1 MAEVKGADGQIKACG
16 SQLFNNCTV
25 YVVPGSPL
33 QDGEHVFKLLHLK
46 TKYAHH
52 ATERVPPLTSQET
65 VVPLGL
71 LLSLLPPTAL

>member
-46 TKYAHH
+46 TKYVHTNH
-52 ATERVPPLTSQET
+52 QTD
-65 VVPLGL
+65 
-71 LLSLLPPTAL
+71 PTTNS